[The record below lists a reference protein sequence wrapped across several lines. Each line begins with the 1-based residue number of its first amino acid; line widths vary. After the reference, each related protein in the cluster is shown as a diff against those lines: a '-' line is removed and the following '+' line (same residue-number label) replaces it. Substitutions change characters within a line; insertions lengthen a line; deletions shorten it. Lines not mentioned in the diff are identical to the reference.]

1 MTLGA
6 NECDDVRTVVA
17 HLRSSGR
24 VTKIGLWGRSMG
36 AATALFYGAT
46 DPSIAALVLDSPFRK
61 LTDLMMELVEVMS
74 SERRV
79 HVPRPLVQ
87 AAVALVRLAIL
98 RRARMDISNLDVT
111 TAAARSFVP
120 ALFGHA
126 SGDTFIRP
134 SHSQALFDAYPG
146 DKNIIH
152 FDGTHNSPRPQF
164 FYDSVS
170 IFFLNTLHPPQAEAD
185 AAQPPLPSPAGRA
198 FVAAELPPP
207 TVALARPADEEV
219 STLMR
224 MGFPRAAAE
233 RALRR
238 YGRSVELAAS
248 YLIDH
253 APDGWP
259 DLMGDDTT
267 LPGAPVA
274 SPRAGGAAAAAHAFQ
289 VVTPRAEGRA
299 FGDEDDAD
307 GPSGEARSDAEGE
320 EPGIPSG
327 WVLPADAVSH
337 NSSGGAADDR
347 LARALGLSGP
357 AVQQGEEQRR
367 DSVGGSR
374 PAGQRGAKR

>member
-1 MTLGA
+1 VTLGA

-61 LTDLMMELVEVMS
+61 LTDLMMELVAVMS

-79 HVPRPLVQ
+79 HVPRPLVL
-87 AAVALVRLAIL
+87 AAVAMVRLAIL
-98 RRARMDISNLDVT
+98 RRARMDISHLDVT

-152 FDGTHNSPRPQF
+152 FDGSHNSPRPQF

-185 AAQPPLPSPAGRA
+185 TAQPPPSGRA
-198 FVAAELPPP
+198 FVPAELPPP
-207 TVALARPADEEV
+207 AVALARPADEEV

-238 YGRSVELAAS
+238 YSRNVELAAS

-253 APDGWP
+253 ASDGWA

-267 LPGAPVA
+267 LPGAHVA
-274 SPRAGGAAAAAHAFQ
+274 SPRAGGASAAAHAFQ

-299 FGDEDDAD
+299 FGDADEGD
-307 GPSGEARSDAEGE
+307 GPSGEATACAEGQ
-320 EPGIPSG
+320 EPGMPSG

-374 PAGQRGAKR
+374 PGPGQRETKR

>member
-1 MTLGA
+1 M
-6 NECDDVRTVVA
+6 VA

-79 HVPRPLVQ
+79 HVPRPLVL

-98 RRARMDISNLDVT
+98 RRARMDISHLDVT

-170 IFFLNTLHPPQAEAD
+170 IFFLNTLHPPQGEAEPGG
-185 AAQPPLPSPAGRA
+185 AQPLPSPPGQGGKA
-198 FVAAELPPP
+198 FVPSELPPP
-207 TVALARPADEEV
+207 AVALARPADEEV

-238 YGRSVELAAS
+238 YSRNVELAAS

-253 APDGWP
+253 APDGWA
-259 DLMGDDTT
+259 DLMGDATT
-267 LPGAPVA
+267 LPGAPGA
-274 SPRAGGAAAAAHAFQ
+274 SPRHGGPSSASGHAFE

-299 FGDEDDAD
+299 FGDDDDA
-307 GPSGEARSDAEGE
+307 GGSSGERGEGGVDE
-320 EPGIPSG
+320 EALSAS

-337 NSSGGAADDR
+337 NSTGNAADDR

-357 AVQQGEEQRR
+357 AVQQGEERR
-367 DSVGGSR
+367 DSLGGR
-374 PAGQRGAKR
+374 PRRSK